1 MPRYTN
7 SAPVEHDHLT
17 VTISGPPELARAAWE
32 ALTVTG
38 ITVDGTEG
46 IRPSYITDGDFSD
59 DRRGARG
66 NIGVRYA
73 KLIYHTEK

>member
-1 MPRYTN
+1 MARYTN

-17 VTISGPPELARAAWE
+17 VSISGPPALAMAAWE
-32 ALTVTG
+32 ALTEKG

-46 IRPSYITDGDFSD
+46 IKPSYITDGNFSD
-59 DRRGARG
+59 DRRGERG